1 MKNDN
6 GFTLVELLVV
16 MTVMGCLA
24 SVALPSLKAGYD
36 EAGRIKC
43 ASNMAQLGKGMLM
56 YAAENEMCLPQ
67 TMHES
72 ESWTN
77 TLQPYVGKNLVLTCP
92 CDEVKGRERTYVMND
107 YLSPEPCGAEYL
119 SALHLTR
126 LVNVQ
131 KPSQTV
137 FFAELSKTY
146 GTRSVPDHLHLAEYD
161 GGPIP
166 EAVFKSYVGVER
178 HGGKA
183 NYLFLDG
190 HLESLSWEKVKV
202 LINQSGARFIDPR
215 K

>member
-1 MKNDN
+1 
-6 GFTLVELLVV
+6 
-16 MTVMGCLA
+16 
-24 SVALPSLKAGYD
+24 
-36 EAGRIKC
+36 
-43 ASNMAQLGKGMLM
+43 
-56 YAAENEMCLPQ
+56 
-67 TMHES
+67 
-72 ESWTN
+72 
-77 TLQPYVGKNLVLTCP
+77 
-92 CDEVKGRERTYVMND
+92 MND